1 MMTLASLPEL
11 TLYNSL
17 SRSKEAFAPEHPPVV
32 RLYVCGPTV
41 YDDAHLGH
49 ARCYIT
55 WDVLIRTLRAWGY
68 DVQDARNI
76 TDVDDKILAKAA
88 ATGQSPQSVA
98 QQYTQRFHEDMA
110 ALNVQPPTLEPKAT
124 EHMEAIL
131 EGCQELIAKGAA
143 YITSNGTVYYRT
155 ASKADYGKLSQKPLD
170 ELRSS
175 GRVEAD
181 PEKESPLDFALW
193 KHVAQDDP
201 NYWESPFTTENN
213 PQGKG
218 RPGWHMECSAMN
230 QRLFEGKLDIH
241 AGGADLMFPHHENEI
256 AQSEALTG
264 HDPFARFWLHNGFVT
279 TDGEKMSKSL
289 GNVSNV
295 RGLLQHF
302 DANTLRYFLLA
313 HHYRMP
319 VDFTPDA
326 LQAAANRM
334 AKTHRAIQS
343 ACETLG
349 LVKDVALHLDP
360 WPLDKENT
368 TVQAFVTA
376 MSDDLNTPR
385 ALAALDDAIATLN
398 TKHHD
403 DPNNLPA
410 IKLAL
415 MAVWTLFVTLGFSI
429 PLVFEGKTLPE
440 MVAIGV
446 NALMS
451 AYDISMADTETVESR
466 IDTLLERRHA
476 AKQAKEWAMADAVRN
491 GLTALGVQVQD
502 SPTGSSWFY
511 QAPSVSTESVAASV

>member
-1 MMTLASLPEL
+1 M
-11 TLYNSL
+11 
-17 SRSKEAFAPEHPPVV
+17 
-32 RLYVCGPTV
+32 
-41 YDDAHLGH
+41 
-49 ARCYIT
+49 
-55 WDVLIRTLRAWGY
+55 LIRTLRAWGY
-68 DVQDARNI
+68 HVQDARNI

-88 ATGQSPQSVA
+88 ATGQSPQAVA

-124 EHMEAIL
+124 EHIEAII

-143 YITSNGTVYYRT
+143 YVTSNGTVYYRT
-155 ASKADYGKLSQKPLD
+155 ASKADYGKLSQKPLED
-170 ELRSS
+170 LRSS

-193 KHVAQDDP
+193 KHVAQEDP
-201 NYWESPFTTENN
+201 NYWESPFKTENN

-256 AQSEALTG
+256 AQSEAWTG

-326 LQAAANRM
+326 LQAAANRI

-343 ACETLG
+343 ACDTLG

-360 WPLDKENT
+360 WPLDKENA
-368 TVQAFVTA
+368 TVQAFVAA

-403 DPNNLPA
+403 DPTNLPA

-415 MAVWTLFVTLGFSI
+415 MAVWTVFVTLGFSI
-429 PLVFEGKTLPE
+429 PLVFEGKTLPAA
-440 MVAIGV
+440 VVDGV
-446 NALMS
+446 KALIAS
-451 AYDISMADTETVESR
+451 QHLVLAEGDSVEHW
-466 IDTLLERRHA
+466 IDALLTQRQTS
-476 AKQAKEWAMADAVRN
+476 KQAKEWATADAIRN
-491 GLTALGVQVQD
+491 GLTALGIQVQD

-511 QAPSVSTESVAASV
+511 QAPSVSTQSAVPSV